1 MCQGDCGSGYRYK
14 CGEQG
19 FKCVYCM
26 ELAQTNIAENENR
39 NPIVRFG
46 IRNRHILV
54 RHD

>member
-14 CGEQG
+14 CGEQD

-26 ELAQTNIAENENR
+26 ELQTNIAENENR

-46 IRNRHILV
+46 VRNRHILV